1 MQRPVG
7 TAQAVT
13 GSVFYAEIQMIVGTV
28 CSTFFT
34 GPNKSES
41 LQHKSFFCFQI
52 FGHARSQ
59 TDSVT
64 SAPTGFYAEI
74 LIIFGTV

>member
-13 GSVFYAEIQMIVGTV
+13 GSVFYAEIQMIFGTV

-34 GPNKSES
+34 GPNKSEF

-52 FGHARSQ
+52 SGHARSQ
-59 TDSVT
+59 THSVT